1 MDAAWAGGALLSP
14 AHRNLLSGI
23 EHADSVTIDP
33 HKWLAVPMG
42 AGMYLTRDWTA
53 LEAAFSVST
62 GYMPSASHEHR
73 DPYIHSLQWS
83 RRFNGAKLFM
93 ALATLGLDG
102 YAAMIDRQFALGT
115 RLRNAIA
122 EAGFTRSSTIAAA
135 ARLLR
140 SEGRRERGA
149 DCRRVNATGEAWI
162 ASVALR
168 GKPCIRACITSF
180 ETGEED
186 IDALVGPAGP
196 RAGRLAAIDPARV
209 RAYPNERMLLARRMA
224 STAAA
229 SAREI
234 LTGLHEI
241 MAKRGSAQSKLDR
254 VVDLIAEAMRS
265 DVCSIYL
272 LRDNHLELF
281 ATHGLRKEAVHVTRL
296 RMGEGLV
303 GTIAA
308 EGRILNLAEA
318 AQHPAFA
325 YRPETGEER
334 FHSFAGVPI
343 VRLESPIGVL
353 AVQNAEPRRYEDVEI
368 EALQTVAMVLSEM
381 IGGARLVD
389 GARRSRLRSAG
400 PLRLTGL
407 RLVAGMAKGVAVFH
421 EPRIVVEHTVAEDT
435 EAERDRVYSAFRK
448 MREQIDNMARD
459 AEFGTTGEHQE
470 ILETYRM
477 FAYDEG
483 WSRRINEAIDS
494 GLTAEAAIER
504 VQQRTRARM
513 QEIDDPLLKE
523 RMHDLE
529 DLSNRLLRIVSGR
542 MGTAAQ
548 TGLAH
553 DAVLIA
559 RNLGPAELLEY
570 DRRRLKAVL
579 LEEGSLTSHM
589 TIVAR
594 AIGVPVIG
602 RLNDIRHSVEEGET
616 ILVDGDNG
624 SVIIRPTRQL
634 LAGFEHRMAM
644 SQKRRAEFAAV
655 RTLPAETRDGVKVS
669 VMVNAG
675 LAEDAVALPM
685 TGADGIG
692 LFRTEFQFLVSAT
705 LPGRDRQQRLYT
717 KVLEAA
723 GDRPVVF
730 RTVDIGGDKALP
742 YLTDDET
749 EEQAENPAMGWRA
762 LRLSLDRSTLM
773 KAQARALIE
782 ASAGKVLR
790 VMFPMVSEPWEY
802 EQARALFE
810 EQLEW
815 AAKAK
820 RKRQA
825 RGVRRNARSAEP
837 CRNARPAAA
846 ARGLHLDR
854 HQRPHPIPVRGRPLR
869 PAPCAPLRLAQPGDP
884 ALPEARARRRARGR
898 ACRRE
903 FAAKW
908 PGGRSKRWR

>member
-1 MDAAWAGGALLSP
+1 
-14 AHRNLLSGI
+14 
-23 EHADSVTIDP
+23 
-33 HKWLAVPMG
+33 
-42 AGMYLTRDWTA
+42 
-53 LEAAFSVST
+53 
-62 GYMPSASHEHR
+62 
-73 DPYIHSLQWS
+73 
-83 RRFNGAKLFM
+83 
-93 ALATLGLDG
+93 
-102 YAAMIDRQFALGT
+102 
-115 RLRNAIA
+115 
-122 EAGFTRSSTIAAA
+122 
-135 ARLLR
+135 
-140 SEGRRERGA
+140 
-149 DCRRVNATGEAWI
+149 
-162 ASVALR
+162 
-168 GKPCIRACITSF
+168 
-180 ETGEED
+180 
-186 IDALVGPAGP
+186 
-196 RAGRLAAIDPARV
+196 
-209 RAYPNERMLLARRMA
+209 MA

-234 LTGLHEI
+234 LTGLHDI

-254 VVDLIAEAMRS
+254 VVDLIAQAMNS

-272 LRDNHLELF
+272 LRDNNLELF

-303 GTIAA
+303 GTIAG

-334 FHSFAGVPI
+334 FHSFAAVPI

-353 AVQNAEPRRYEDVEI
+353 AVQNTEPRRYEDVEI
-368 EALQTVAMVLSEM
+368 EAMQTAAMVLSEM
-381 IGGARLVD
+381 IAAARLVD

-400 PLRLTGL
+400 PLRLSGL
-407 RLVAGMAKGVAVFH
+407 KLVAGMAKGEAVFH
-421 EPRIVVEHTVAEDT
+421 EPRVIVEHTVAEDT
-435 EAERDRVYSAFRK
+435 EAERERVYAAFRK
-448 MREQIDNMARD
+448 MREQIDNMAKE
-459 AEFGTTGEHQE
+459 AEFGTAGEHQE

-504 VQQRTRARM
+504 VQQRMRARM
-513 QEIDDPLLKE
+513 QEIDDPLLSE

-548 TGLAH
+548 SGLAR
-553 DAVLIA
+553 DTVLVA
-559 RNLGPAELLEY
+559 RNLGPADLLEY
-570 DRRRLKAVL
+570 DRRRLKGVL

-602 RLNDIRHSVEEGET
+602 RLHDIRHSVEEGET
-616 ILVDGDNG
+616 VLVDGDNG
-624 SVIIRPTRQL
+624 SVIIRPTRHL
-634 LAGFEHRMAM
+634 TTGFEHRMAL

-655 RTLPAETRDGVKVS
+655 RTLPARTKDGVNVS

-675 LAEDAVALPM
+675 LAEDAVALAM
-685 TGADGIG
+685 SGADGIG

-723 GDRPVVF
+723 GERPVVF

-742 YLTDDET
+742 YLTDEA
-749 EEQAENPAMGWRA
+749 EEHAENPAMGWRA
-762 LRLSLDRSTLM
+762 LRLSLDRTTLM

-782 ASAGKVLR
+782 ASGGKVLR

-802 EQARALFE
+802 EEARALFE
-810 EQLEW
+810 EQVEWSRKAHRPRPSRIEFGAMLEVPGLAEMLDQLLPRLDFISIGTNDLTQFLF
-815 AAKAK
+815 AADRSDPRLAQRYDWLSPAILRFLK
-820 RKRQA
+820 RVLDQA
-825 RGVRRNARSAEP
+825 RAAGVPARVCGEMA
-837 CRNARPAAA
+837 
-846 ARGLHLDR
+846 
-854 HQRPHPIPVRGRPLR
+854 GRPLEAMALIGIGADSFSIT
-869 PAPCAPLRLAQPGDP
+869 PAGVGPVKAMIRSIDA
-884 ALPEARARRRARGR
+884 AAVRARLDQLLAKPPRDMRKALSDWARRHSVTIG
-898 ACRRE
+898 
-903 FAAKW
+903 
-908 PGGRSKRWR
+908 

>member
-1 MDAAWAGGALLSP
+1 
-14 AHRNLLSGI
+14 
-23 EHADSVTIDP
+23 
-33 HKWLAVPMG
+33 
-42 AGMYLTRDWTA
+42 
-53 LEAAFSVST
+53 
-62 GYMPSASHEHR
+62 MPS
-73 DPYIHSLQWS
+73 P
-83 RRFNGAKLFM
+83 
-93 ALATLGLDG
+93 
-102 YAAMIDRQFALGT
+102 
-115 RLRNAIA
+115 
-122 EAGFTRSSTIAAA
+122 
-135 ARLLR
+135 
-140 SEGRRERGA
+140 
-149 DCRRVNATGEAWI
+149 
-162 ASVALR
+162 
-168 GKPCIRACITSF
+168 
-180 ETGEED
+180 
-186 IDALVGPAGP
+186 
-196 RAGRLAAIDPARV
+196 
-209 RAYPNERMLLARRMA
+209 
-224 STAAA
+224 AAA

-254 VVDLIAEAMRS
+254 VVDLIAEAMGS
-265 DVCSIYL
+265 EVCSIYL

-281 ATHGLRKEAVHVTRL
+281 ATHGLRKEAVHITRL

-303 GTIAA
+303 GSIAA

-318 AQHPAFA
+318 AEHPAFA

-353 AVQNAEPRRYEDVEI
+353 AVQHAEPRRYEDVEI

-381 IGGARLVD
+381 LAGARLVD
-389 GARRSRLRSAG
+389 GARRGRLRSAG
-400 PLRLTGL
+400 PLRLSGL
-407 RLVAGMAKGVAVFH
+407 KLVAGMAKGHAVFH
-421 EPRIVVEHTVAEDT
+421 EPRVVVEHTVAEDI
-435 EAERDRVYSAFRK
+435 EAERTRVYAAFRK
-448 MREQIDNMARD
+448 MRDQIDTMARE

-504 VQQRTRARM
+504 VQQRMRARM
-513 QEIDDPLLKE
+513 QDIDDPLLQE

-553 DAVLIA
+553 DTVLVA

-570 DRRRLKAVL
+570 DRRRLKAVV

-594 AIGVPVIG
+594 AIGIPVIG
-602 RLNDIRHSVEEGET
+602 RLQDIRHSVDDGET
-616 ILVDGDNG
+616 ILVDGENG
-624 SVIIRPTRQL
+624 SVIIRPNRQL
-634 LAGFEHRMAM
+634 LAGFEHRMAL
-644 SQKRRAEFAAV
+644 SQKRRAQFAAV
-655 RTLPAETRDGVKVS
+655 RTLPARTKDGLKVS

-675 LAEDAVALPM
+675 LAEDAAALAM
-685 TGADGIG
+685 SGAEGIG

-705 LPGRDRQQRLYT
+705 LPGRDRQLRLYT

-742 YLTDDET
+742 YLSDIQDK
-749 EEQAENPAMGWRA
+749 AENPAMGWRA

-773 KAQARALIE
+773 KAQARALLE
-782 ASAGKVLR
+782 ASAAKVLR

-802 EQARALFE
+802 EEARALFE
-810 EQLEW
+810 EQVEW
-815 AAKAK
+815 ARKAK
-820 RKRQA
+820 RKLPTRIEFGAMLEVPSLAEMLDQLLPRVDFLSIGTNDLTQFLFAADRSDPRLAERYDWLSPAILRFLKRVLDAA
-825 RGVRRNARSAEP
+825 RAQGVPVRICGEMAGRPLEAMALIGIGAESFSITPAGVGPVKAMVRSLD
-837 CRNARPAAA
+837 AAA
-846 ARGLHLDR
+846 ARSRLD
-854 HQRPHPIPVRGRPLR
+854 QLLER
-869 PAPCAPLRLAQPGDP
+869 PAKDMRKALADW
-884 ALPEARARRRARGR
+884 ARRHSVTIG
-898 ACRRE
+898 
-903 FAAKW
+903 
-908 PGGRSKRWR
+908 

>member
-1 MDAAWAGGALLSP
+1 
-14 AHRNLLSGI
+14 
-23 EHADSVTIDP
+23 
-33 HKWLAVPMG
+33 
-42 AGMYLTRDWTA
+42 
-53 LEAAFSVST
+53 
-62 GYMPSASHEHR
+62 
-73 DPYIHSLQWS
+73 
-83 RRFNGAKLFM
+83 
-93 ALATLGLDG
+93 
-102 YAAMIDRQFALGT
+102 
-115 RLRNAIA
+115 
-122 EAGFTRSSTIAAA
+122 
-135 ARLLR
+135 
-140 SEGRRERGA
+140 
-149 DCRRVNATGEAWI
+149 
-162 ASVALR
+162 
-168 GKPCIRACITSF
+168 
-180 ETGEED
+180 
-186 IDALVGPAGP
+186 
-196 RAGRLAAIDPARV
+196 
-209 RAYPNERMLLARRMA
+209 MA

-234 LTGLHEI
+234 LTGLHEV
-241 MAKRGSAQSKLDR
+241 MARRGSAQSKLDR
-254 VVDLIAEAMRS
+254 VVDLIAEAMGS

-272 LRDNHLELF
+272 LRDNNLELF

-325 YRPETGEER
+325 YRAETGEER

-353 AVQNAEPRRYEDVEI
+353 AVQNQEPRRYEDVEI

-381 IGGARLVD
+381 IGAARLVD

-400 PLRLTGL
+400 PLRLSGL
-407 RLVAGMAKGVAVFH
+407 KLVAGMAKGEAVFH
-421 EPRIVVEHTVAEDT
+421 EPRIVVEHTVAEDI
-435 EAERDRVYSAFRK
+435 EAERERVYSAFRK

-459 AEFGTTGEHQE
+459 AEFGTSAEHKE

-483 WSRRINEAIDS
+483 WSRRINAAIDS

-513 QEIDDPLLKE
+513 QEIDDPLLQE

-548 TGLAH
+548 TGLTR
-553 DAVLIA
+553 DTVLIA
-559 RNLGPAELLEY
+559 RNLGPADLLEY

-602 RLNDIRHSVEEGET
+602 RLHDIRHSVEEGET

-624 SVIIRPTRQL
+624 SVIIRPTRAL
-634 LAGFEHRMAM
+634 LAGFEQRMAL

-655 RTLPAETRDGVKVS
+655 KTLPARTRDGVKVS

-675 LAEDAVALPM
+675 LAEDAAALPM
-685 TGADGIG
+685 SGADGIG

-705 LPGRDRQQRLYT
+705 LPGRERQQRLYT
-717 KVLEAA
+717 KVLEYA

-742 YLTDDET
+742 YLTDDA

-773 KAQARALIE
+773 RAQARALIE
-782 ASAGKVLR
+782 ASGGKVLR

-802 EQARALFE
+802 EQARSLFE
-810 EQLEW
+810 EQVDW
-815 AAKAK
+815 ARKAHRKLPTKIEFGAMVEVPSLAEMLDQLLPRVDFISIGTNDLTQFLFAADRSDPRLAQRYDWLSPAILRFLK
-820 RKRQA
+820 R
-825 RGVRRNARSAEP
+825 VLD
-837 CRNARPAAA
+837 A
-846 ARGLHLDR
+846 ARAAGVPAR
-854 HQRPHPIPVRGRPLR
+854 VCGEMAGRPLEAMALIGIGAEKFSIT
-869 PAPCAPLRLAQPGDP
+869 PAGVGPVKAMVRSLDA
-884 ALPEARARRRARGR
+884 AAVRARLDQLLARPPKDMRKALADWARRHSVTVG
-898 ACRRE
+898 
-903 FAAKW
+903 
-908 PGGRSKRWR
+908 

>member
-1 MDAAWAGGALLSP
+1 
-14 AHRNLLSGI
+14 
-23 EHADSVTIDP
+23 
-33 HKWLAVPMG
+33 
-42 AGMYLTRDWTA
+42 
-53 LEAAFSVST
+53 
-62 GYMPSASHEHR
+62 
-73 DPYIHSLQWS
+73 
-83 RRFNGAKLFM
+83 
-93 ALATLGLDG
+93 
-102 YAAMIDRQFALGT
+102 
-115 RLRNAIA
+115 
-122 EAGFTRSSTIAAA
+122 
-135 ARLLR
+135 
-140 SEGRRERGA
+140 
-149 DCRRVNATGEAWI
+149 
-162 ASVALR
+162 
-168 GKPCIRACITSF
+168 
-180 ETGEED
+180 
-186 IDALVGPAGP
+186 
-196 RAGRLAAIDPARV
+196 
-209 RAYPNERMLLARRMA
+209 
-224 STAAA
+224 
-229 SAREI
+229 
-234 LTGLHEI
+234 
-241 MAKRGSAQSKLDR
+241 MAKRGSAQGKLDR
-254 VVDLIAEAMRS
+254 VADLVADAMGS

-272 LRDNHLELF
+272 LRDNVLELF

-296 RMGEGLV
+296 RIGEGLV

-308 EGRILNLAEA
+308 EARVLNLAEA
-318 AQHPAFA
+318 AEHPAFA

-343 VRLESPIGVL
+343 IRLESPVGVL
-353 AVQNAEPRRYEDVEI
+353 AVQHAEPRGYEKVEI

-381 IGGARLVD
+381 IAGARLVD
-389 GARRSRLRSAG
+389 GARRSRMRSAG
-400 PLRLTGL
+400 PLRLAGL
-407 RLVAGMAKGVAVFH
+407 KLVAGMAKGVAVFH
-421 EPRIVVEHTVAEDT
+421 EPRVVVDHTVAEDT
-435 EAERDRVYSAFRK
+435 EAERERVYAAFRK

-459 AEFGTTGEHQE
+459 AEFGTTGEHRE

-513 QEIDDPLLKE
+513 REIDDPLLQE

-542 MGTAAQ
+542 LGTAAQ
-548 TGLAH
+548 TGLPN

-602 RLNDIRHSVEEGET
+602 RLQDIRHSVEEGET

-624 SVIIRPTRQL
+624 SVIMRPTRPLQT
-634 LAGFEHRMAM
+634 GFEQRMAM

-655 RTLPAETRDGVKVS
+655 KTLPAMTRDGVHVS

-675 LAEDAVALPM
+675 LAEDAVALGM
-685 TGADGIG
+685 SGADGIG

-705 LPGRDRQQRLYT
+705 LPGRERQQRLYT

-742 YLTDDET
+742 YLSDDVQ
-749 EEQAENPAMGWRA
+749 EQAENPAMGWRA

-773 KAQARALIE
+773 RAQARALIE
-782 ASAGKVLR
+782 ASRGRVLR
-790 VMFPMVSEPWEY
+790 VMFPMISEPWEY

-810 EQLEW
+810 EQVEW
-815 AAKAK
+815 ARKAHRKLPARIEFGAMLEVPSLAEMLDQLLPRVDFISIGTNDLTQFLFAADRSDPRLAQRYDWLSPAILRFLK
-820 RKRQA
+820 R
-825 RGVRRNARSAEP
+825 VLD
-837 CRNARPAAA
+837 A
-846 ARGLHLDR
+846 ARAAGVPAR
-854 HQRPHPIPVRGRPLR
+854 ICGEMAGRPLEAMALIGIGAENFSITPAGVGPVKAMVRSLDAAAIRSRLDQLLAR
-869 PAPCAPLRLAQPGDP
+869 PPKETRKTLA
-884 ALPEARARRRARGR
+884 EWARKHKVVIG
-898 ACRRE
+898 
-903 FAAKW
+903 
-908 PGGRSKRWR
+908 